1 MSRVNGTEIY
11 FSHEEICDA
20 LKNFNK
26 EYKDGNIKQKIDYR
40 LWQKLKKSIYGVTVE
55 NSFDGEGREVLDFF
69 EVQRKHITRS
79 DGTEETKYF
88 TELSDW
94 IGAFDIYGSEFGWF
108 FYDNYFLKHSDLD
121 PDTIYD
127 DWEAY
132 GSMRDMYAS
141 SACTSSSGNSYKKM
155 IDGKEVDYWDYTPN
169 YDQAQKIY
177 NNLSVGTTIGT
188 TLNSSDYTFSVDT
201 NTASIYGE
209 PIATEKYVDK
219 SVKEA
224 INEIVNKYN
233 EKEKDSMKGF
243 NFNFGPCTGDNIKM
257 SVYGLA
263 IQNANGEWVSYDAKS
278 GQIMNVDLLNFDGR
292 KFMFKMPVAIKDIA
306 KGDIV
311 IHNKVPMFVLGVTE
325 DGVIAVDVRAGEE
338 KKILPTNSPFGFNF
352 VTKVVS
358 MFNAFNGAPTPDAPF
373 GNFLPFM
380 MMGEGNEIDPF
391 VMCMMLQN
399 MGTVPGGS
407 LFSNPMMMYFLMKD
421 GDAQKDLIMPMFMM
435 QAMGQP
441 ASGVIKSNK

>member
-26 EYKDGNIKQKIDYR
+26 EYKDGNIKQKIEYR

-108 FYDNYFLKHSDLD
+108 FYDNYFLKHSDLN

-141 SACTSSSGNSYKKM
+141 SACTSSSGNCYKKT

-177 NNLSVGTTIGT
+177 NNLSVGTTIGK
-188 TLNSSDYTFSVDT
+188 TLQSSDYTFSVDT

-421 GDAQKDLIMPMFMM
+421 GDAQKDLIMPMFML

>member
-26 EYKDGNIKQKIDYR
+26 KYKDGNVKEKIEYR

-55 NSFDGEGREVLDFF
+55 NSFNKAGREVLDFF
-69 EVQRKHITRS
+69 EVQRKHIIRS

-94 IGAFDIYGSEFGWF
+94 IGDFDIYDSEFGWF
-108 FYDNYFLKHSDLD
+108 FYDNYFLKHSDCN

-132 GSMRDMYAS
+132 GSMRDMYTS
-141 SACTSSSGNSYKKM
+141 SACTSSNGNGYKKM
-155 IDGKEVDYWDYTPN
+155 LDGKEVEYWEDYTPN
-169 YDQAQKIY
+169 YSKAEKIY
-177 NNLSVGTTIGT
+177 NNLSVGTTTGK
-188 TLNSSDYTFSVDT
+188 TLQSKDFIFSVDT
-201 NTASIYGE
+201 NTTSIYRE
-209 PIATEKYVDK
+209 PIE

-233 EKEKDSMKGF
+233 EKEKDNMKGF

-263 IQNANGEWVSYDAKS
+263 IQNTNGEWVSYDTKS

-311 IHNKVPMFVLGVTE
+311 IHNKVPMFVLGVTD
-325 DGVIAVDVRAGEE
+325 DGVVAVDVRAGEE

-380 MMGEGNEIDPF
+380 MMGEGNDIDPF
-391 VMCMMLQN
+391 VMCMMMQN
-399 MGTVPGGS
+399 MSNTQGGNM
-407 LFSNPMMMYFLMKD
+407 FSNPMMMYFLMKD
-421 GDAQKDLIMPMFMM
+421 GGADKDFMLPMLMM
-435 QAMGQP
+435 QAMSQP
-441 ASGVIKSNK
+441 ASEVIKSNK

>member
-26 EYKDGNIKQKIDYR
+26 EYKDGNIKEKIEYR
-40 LWQKLKKSIYGVTVE
+40 LWQKFKKSIYGITVE
-55 NSFDGEGREVLDFF
+55 NSFDKEGREVLDFF
-69 EVQRKHITRS
+69 EVQRRHIVRS

-108 FYDNYFLKHSDLD
+108 FYDNYFLKHSDIN

-127 DWEAY
+127 DWEDY
-132 GSMRDMYAS
+132 NSMYAS
-141 SACTSSSGNSYKKM
+141 NACSSSSGNQTLNRE
-155 IDGKEVDYWDYTPN
+155 EVKYFDC
-169 YDQAQKIY
+169 
-177 NNLSVGTTIGT
+177 NNLTIGT
-188 TLNSSDYTFSVDT
+188 TTGKTQTIQSSDYAFSVDT
-201 NTASIYGE
+201 NTVSVYGD

-224 INEIVNKYN
+224 INEIANKYN

-243 NFNFGPCTGDNIKM
+243 NFNFGPCTEDNIKM

-263 IQNANGEWVSYDAKS
+263 IKNQNNEWVSYDTKS

-311 IHNKVPMFVLGVTE
+311 IHNRVPMFVLDTKDG
-325 DGVIAVDVRAGEE
+325 GVIAVDVRAGEE

-380 MMGEGNEIDPF
+380 MMGEGNDVDPF
-391 VMCMMLQN
+391 VMCMMMQN
-399 MGTVPGGS
+399 MQGGNM
-407 LFSNPMMMYFLMKD
+407 FSNPMMMYFLMKD
-421 GDAQKDLIMPMFMM
+421 GGADKDFMLPMLMM
-435 QAMGQP
+435 QTMGQP
-441 ASGVIKSNK
+441 TSEVIKSSK

>member
-26 EYKDGNIKQKIDYR
+26 EYKDGNIKEKIEYR
-40 LWQKLKKSIYGVTVE
+40 LWQKFKKSIYGVTVE
-55 NSFDGEGREVLDFF
+55 NNFDENGREVLNFF
-69 EVQRKHITRS
+69 EVQRKHITCS

-88 TELSDW
+88 TKLSDYW
-94 IGAFDIYGSEFGWF
+94 IGAFDIYDSEFGWF
-108 FYDNYFLKHSDLD
+108 FYDNYFLKHSDLN

-141 SACTSSSGNSYKKM
+141 SACTSSNSNQTLNREE
-155 IDGKEVDYWDYTPN
+155 ISYWDYN
-169 YDQAQKIY
+169 GNSFQ
-177 NNLSVGTTIGT
+177 
-188 TLNSSDYTFSVDT
+188 SSDYT
-201 NTASIYGE
+201 NTTSIYE
-209 PIATEKYVDK
+209 TMAIQKYVDK
-219 SVKEA
+219 SIKEA
-224 INEIVNKYN
+224 INEIVDKYN

-263 IQNANGEWVSYDAKS
+263 IQNTNGEWVSYDTKS

-292 KFMFKMPVAIKDIA
+292 KFMFKIPVAIKDIA

-311 IHNKVPMFVLGVTE
+311 IHNKVPMFVLGVAD

-391 VMCMMLQN
+391 VMCMMMQN
-399 MGTVPGGS
+399 MGNVQCGNM
-407 LFSNPMMMYFLMKD
+407 FNNPMMMYFLMKD
-421 GDAQKDLIMPMFMM
+421 GGVDKDFMFPMFMM
-435 QAMGQP
+435 QTMSQP
-441 ASGVIKSNK
+441 ASEVIKSNK

>member
-11 FSHEEICDA
+11 FSHGEICDA

-26 EYKDGNIKQKIDYR
+26 EYKDGYIKEKIEYR
-40 LWQKLKKSIYGVTVE
+40 LWQKFKKSIYGVTVE
-55 NSFDGEGREVLDFF
+55 NNFNEDGREVLDFF
-69 EVQRKHITRS
+69 EVQRKHITCS
-79 DGTEETKYF
+79 DETEETKYF
-88 TELSDW
+88 TESSNW
-94 IGAFDIYGSEFGWF
+94 IGAFDIYNSEFGWF
-108 FYDNYFLKHSDLD
+108 FYDNYFLKHSDFD

-127 DWEAY
+127 DREDY
-132 GSMRDMYAS
+132 DSMRDIYAS
-141 SACTSSSGNSYKKM
+141 TTYSSNQTLNGEEIHCWDYNNYSVGNSLR
-155 IDGKEVDYWDYTPN
+155 DYT
-169 YDQAQKIY
+169 
-177 NNLSVGTTIGT
+177 TTT
-188 TLNSSDYTFSVDT
+188 
-201 NTASIYGE
+201 SIYGE
-209 PIATEKYVDK
+209 PIETYVDK
-219 SVKEA
+219 SIKEA
-224 INEIVNKYN
+224 INEIVDKYN

-263 IQNANGEWVSYDAKS
+263 IQNAGGEWVSYDTKS

-311 IHNKVPMFVLGVTE
+311 IHNKVPMFVLDIKDG
-325 DGVIAVDVRAGEE
+325 GVIAVDVRAGEE

-380 MMGEGNEIDPF
+380 MMGEGNDIDPF
-391 VMCMMLQN
+391 VMCMMMQN
-399 MGTVPGGS
+399 MGNAQCGNM
-407 LFSNPMMMYFLMKD
+407 FSNPMMMYFLMKD
-421 GDAQKDLIMPMFMM
+421 GKADKDFMLPMLMM

-441 ASGVIKSNK
+441 ASEVIKSNK

>member
-1 MSRVNGTEIY
+1 MSQIEAEKIY
-11 FSHEEICDA
+11 FSHAEILEA
-20 LKNFNK
+20 LNNFNQLYRLNKIK
-26 EYKDGNIKQKIDYR
+26 EKIDYQI
-40 LWQKLKKSIYGVTVE
+40 WKKLKSCIYGINVE
-55 NSFDGEGREVLDFF
+55 YCYSLSNEELLMFF
-69 EVQRKHITRS
+69 EVTK
-79 DGTEETKYF
+79 DNNGNLLDEDTEF
-88 TELSDW
+88 CS
-94 IGAFDIYGSEFGWF
+94 FDIYDSEFGVF
-108 FYDNYFLKHSDLD
+108 FATNYYYKHPDVIS
-121 PDTIYD
+121 DTIYD

-141 SACTSSSGNSYKKM
+141 SACTSSSGNGYKKM

-292 KFMFKMPVAIKDIA
+292 KFMFKMPVAIKDIEA
-306 KGDIV
+306 GQLI

-399 MGTVPGGS
+399 MGTVPGGN

>member
-1 MSRVNGTEIY
+1 MPQIEAEKIY
-11 FSHEEICDA
+11 FSHAEILEA
-20 LKNFNK
+20 LNNFNQLYKSNKIK
-26 EYKDGNIKQKIDYR
+26 EKIDYQIWR
-40 LWQKLKKSIYGVTVE
+40 KLKSCIYGINVE
-55 NSFDGEGREVLDFF
+55 YCYSLSNEELLMFF
-69 EVQRKHITRS
+69 EVAK
-79 DGTEETKYF
+79 DKNGNLFDKDTEF
-88 TELSDW
+88 CS
-94 IGAFDIYGSEFGWF
+94 FDIYNSEFGVF
-108 FYDNYFLKHSDLD
+108 FATNYYYKHPDVIS
-121 PDTIYD
+121 DTIYD
-127 DWEAY
+127 DWEDY
-132 GSMRDMYAS
+132 NSMYAS
-141 SACTSSSGNSYKKM
+141 SVCSSSSGNQTLNREEIKYL
-155 IDGKEVDYWDYTPN
+155 DC
-169 YDQAQKIY
+169 
-177 NNLSVGTTIGT
+177 NNLTIGT
-188 TLNSSDYTFSVDT
+188 TTGKTQTIRSNDFTFSVDT
-201 NTASIYGE
+201 STASIYGE

-224 INEIVNKYN
+224 INELVNEYN
-233 EKEKDSMKGF
+233 KKEKDNMKGF
-243 NFNFGPCTGDNIKM
+243 NFNFGPCTNDNIKM

-263 IQNANGEWVSYDAKS
+263 IQNTNGEWVSYDTKS

-311 IHNKVPMFVLGVTE
+311 IHNKVPMFVLDVDDG
-325 DGVIAVDVRAGEE
+325 GVIAVDVRAGEQ

-399 MGTVPGGS
+399 MGTVPGDS

-435 QAMGQP
+435 QAMGQS
-441 ASGVIKSNK
+441 ASGANKPNK

>member
-26 EYKDGNIKQKIDYR
+26 EYKDGNIKEKIEYR

-55 NSFDGEGREVLDFF
+55 NSFDEDGREVLDFF
-69 EVQRKHITRS
+69 EMQRKHITCS

-88 TELSDW
+88 TEVSDW
-94 IGAFDIYGSEFGWF
+94 IGEFDIYNSKFGWF
-108 FYDNYFLKHSDLD
+108 FYNNYFLKHSDLN

-132 GSMRDMYAS
+132 DSMRDMYAS
-141 SACTSSSGNSYKKM
+141 NVCSSSSGNQTLN
-155 IDGKEVDYWDYTPN
+155 GKEVDYWDYTPD
-169 YDQAQKIY
+169 YDKAEKIY
-177 NNLSVGTTIGT
+177 NNLSVGTTTGK
-188 TLNSSDYTFSVDT
+188 TLQSKDFTFSVDT

-209 PIATEKYVDK
+209 PIATKQYVDK
-219 SVKEA
+219 SIKEA
-224 INEIVNKYN
+224 INEIVSKYN

-263 IQNANGEWVSYDAKS
+263 IQNTNGEWVSYDTKS

-311 IHNKVPMFVLGVTE
+311 IHNKVPMFVLGVTD

-421 GDAQKDLIMPMFMM
+421 GGADKDFMLPMLMM
-435 QAMGQP
+435 QTMTQP
-441 ASGVIKSNK
+441 ASEVVKSNK

>member
-26 EYKDGNIKQKIDYR
+26 EYKDGNIKEKIDYR
-40 LWQKLKKSIYGVTVE
+40 LWQKLKKSIYGVIVE
-55 NSFDGEGREVLDFF
+55 NSFDKEGREVLDFF
-69 EVQRKHITRS
+69 EMQRKHIIHS
-79 DGTEETKYF
+79 DGTEETKYCA
-88 TELSDW
+88 ELSDW

-108 FYDNYFLKHSDLD
+108 FYDNYFLKHSDLN

-141 SACTSSSGNSYKKM
+141 STCSSSSGNQTRNGEEIK
-155 IDGKEVDYWDYTPN
+155 YWDC
-169 YDQAQKIY
+169 
-177 NNLSVGTTIGT
+177 NNLSVGTTIGQ
-188 TLNSSDYTFSVDT
+188 TLNDFTFSVDS

-209 PIATEKYVDK
+209 PIATQKYVDK

-224 INEIVNKYN
+224 INEIVNKCN

-263 IQNANGEWVSYDAKS
+263 IQNANGEWVSYDTKS

-292 KFMFKMPVAIKDIA
+292 KFMFKMPVAIKDIT

-311 IHNKVPMFVLGVTE
+311 IHNKVPMFVLDIKDG
-325 DGVIAVDVRAGEE
+325 GVIAVDVRAGEE

-435 QAMGQP
+435 QAMNQP
-441 ASGVIKSNK
+441 ASGVS

>member
-1 MSRVNGTEIY
+1 
-11 FSHEEICDA
+11 
-20 LKNFNK
+20 
-26 EYKDGNIKQKIDYR
+26 
-40 LWQKLKKSIYGVTVE
+40 
-55 NSFDGEGREVLDFF
+55 
-69 EVQRKHITRS
+69 
-79 DGTEETKYF
+79 
-88 TELSDW
+88 
-94 IGAFDIYGSEFGWF
+94 
-108 FYDNYFLKHSDLD
+108 
-121 PDTIYD
+121 
-127 DWEAY
+127 
-132 GSMRDMYAS
+132 MRDMYAS
-141 SACTSSSGNSYKKM
+141 SACTSSSGNGYKKM
-155 IDGKEVDYWDYTPN
+155 IDGKEVEYWDYTPN
-169 YDQAQKIY
+169 YDQAEKIY
-177 NNLSVGTTIGT
+177 NNLSVGTTIGK
-188 TLNSSDYTFSVDT
+188 TLQSSDFTFSVDT

-263 IQNANGEWVSYDAKS
+263 IQNANGEWVSYDTKS

-311 IHNKVPMFVLGVTE
+311 IHNKVPMFVLDIKDG
-325 DGVIAVDVRAGEE
+325 GVIAVDVRAGEE

-391 VMCMMLQN
+391 VMCMMMQN
-399 MGTVPGGS
+399 MGNAQGGNM
-407 LFSNPMMMYFLMKD
+407 FSNPMMMYFLMKD
-421 GDAQKDLIMPMFMM
+421 GGADKDFMLPMLMM

-441 ASGVIKSNK
+441 ASEVIKSNK

>member
-11 FSHEEICDA
+11 FSHDEICDA

-26 EYKDGNIKQKIDYR
+26 EYRDGNIKEKIDYR
-40 LWQKLKKSIYGVTVE
+40 LWQKIKKSIYGITVE
-55 NSFDGEGREVLDFF
+55 NSFDKRGREVLDFF
-69 EVQRKHITRS
+69 EVQRKHIIRS
-79 DGTEETKYF
+79 DGIEETKYSA
-88 TELSDW
+88 ELSDW
-94 IGAFDIYGSEFGWF
+94 IGAFDIYNSEFGWF
-108 FYDNYFLKHSDLD
+108 FYDNYFLNHPDIN

-132 GSMRDMYAS
+132 GSMRDMYACSTHS
-141 SACTSSSGNSYKKM
+141 STEYLDCTKTNEFTVGESLLDSNKY
-155 IDGKEVDYWDYTPN
+155 
-169 YDQAQKIY
+169 AF
-177 NNLSVGTTIGT
+177 SVG
-188 TLNSSDYTFSVDT
+188 T

-209 PIATEKYVDK
+209 PIATENYVDK
-219 SVKEA
+219 K
-224 INEIVNKYN
+224 INEIINKYN
-233 EKEKDSMKGF
+233 EKEKDKMKGF

-263 IQNANGEWVSYDAKS
+263 IQNTNGEWVSYDTKS

-292 KFMFKMPVAIKDIA
+292 KFMFKMPVAIKDIT

-311 IHNKVPMFVLGVTE
+311 IHNKVPMFVLDVDDG
-325 DGVIAVDVRAGEE
+325 GVIAVDVRAGEQ

-391 VMCMMLQN
+391 VMCMMMQN
-399 MGTVPGGS
+399 MGNMQGS
-407 LFSNPMMMYFLMKD
+407 DIFSNPMMMYFLMKD
-421 GDAQKDLIMPMFMM
+421 GGADKDFMLPMFMM

-441 ASGVIKSNK
+441 ASGVNKPNK

>member
-11 FSHEEICDA
+11 FSHDEICDA

-26 EYKDGNIKQKIDYR
+26 EYRDGNIKEKIDYR
-40 LWQKLKKSIYGVTVE
+40 LWQKFKKSIYGITVE
-55 NSFDGEGREVLDFF
+55 NSFDKRGREVLDFF
-69 EVQRKHITRS
+69 EVQRKHIIRS
-79 DGTEETKYF
+79 DGTEETKYSA
-88 TELSDW
+88 ELSDW
-94 IGAFDIYGSEFGWF
+94 IGAFDIYNSEFGWF
-108 FYDNYFLKHSDLD
+108 FYDNYFLNHPDIN

-132 GSMRDMYAS
+132 GSMRDMYACSTHS
-141 SACTSSSGNSYKKM
+141 STEYLDCTKTN
-155 IDGKEVDYWDYTPN
+155 EFT
-169 YDQAQKIY
+169 
-177 NNLSVGTTIGT
+177 VGES
-188 TLNSSDYTFSVDT
+188 LLDSNKYAFSVDT
-201 NTASIYGE
+201 NTANIYGD

-219 SVKEA
+219 K
-224 INEIVNKYN
+224 INEIINKYN
-233 EKEKDSMKGF
+233 EKEKDNMKGF

-263 IQNANGEWVSYDAKS
+263 IQNTNGEWVSYDTKS

-311 IHNKVPMFVLGVTE
+311 IHNKVPMFVLNVDDG
-325 DGVIAVDVRAGEE
+325 GVIAVDVRAGEQ

-391 VMCMMLQN
+391 VMCMMMQN
-399 MGTVPGGS
+399 MGTVPGDS

-441 ASGVIKSNK
+441 ASGVNKPNK

>member
-1 MSRVNGTEIY
+1 MPQIKAEKIY
-11 FSHEEICDA
+11 FSHAEILDA
-20 LKNFNK
+20 LNNFNQL
-26 EYKDGNIKQKIDYR
+26 YKSNKNKKKIDYQI
-40 LWQKLKKSIYGVTVE
+40 WKKLKSCIYGINVE
-55 NSFDGEGREVLDFF
+55 YYYSLSNEELLMFF
-69 EVQRKHITRS
+69 EVTK
-79 DGTEETKYF
+79 DKNGNLFDEDTEF
-88 TELSDW
+88 CS
-94 IGAFDIYGSEFGWF
+94 FDIYNSEFGVF
-108 FYDNYFLKHSDLD
+108 FATNYYYKHPDVIS
-121 PDTIYD
+121 DTIYD

-132 GSMRDMYAS
+132 GSMRNMYAS
-141 SACTSSSGNSYKKM
+141 SACTSSSNQTLN
-155 IDGKEVDYWDYTPN
+155 GKEVEYWDYTPN
-169 YDQAQKIY
+169 YDKAEKIY
-177 NNLSVGTTIGT
+177 NDLSVGTTIGK
-188 TLNSSDYTFSVDT
+188 TLQSKDYTFSVDT

-380 MMGEGNEIDPF
+380 MMGEGNDVDPF
-391 VMCMMLQN
+391 VMCMMMQN
-399 MGTVPGGS
+399 MGNAQNGNM
-407 LFSNPMMMYFLMKD
+407 FSNPMMMYFLMKD
-421 GDAQKDLIMPMFMM
+421 GGADKDFMLPMLMM
-435 QAMGQP
+435 QTMTQP
-441 ASGVIKSNK
+441 ASEVIKSNK

>member
-26 EYKDGNIKQKIDYR
+26 EYKDGNIKEKIEYR

-69 EVQRKHITRS
+69 EVQRKHIVRS

-108 FYDNYFLKHSDLD
+108 FYDNYFLKHSDLN

-141 SACTSSSGNSYKKM
+141 SACTSSSGNGYKKM
-155 IDGKEVDYWDYTPN
+155 IDGQEVDYWDYTPN

-177 NNLSVGTTIGT
+177 NNLSVGTTIGK
-188 TLNSSDYTFSVDT
+188 TLQSKDFAFSVDT

-263 IQNANGEWVSYDAKS
+263 IQNANGEWVSYDTKS

-292 KFMFKMPVAIKDIA
+292 KFMFKMPVAIKDIT

-311 IHNKVPMFVLGVTE
+311 IHNKIPMFVLDIKDG
-325 DGVIAVDVRAGEE
+325 GVIAVDVRAGEE

-380 MMGEGNEIDPF
+380 MMGEGNDVDPF
-391 VMCMMLQN
+391 VMCMMMQN
-399 MGTVPGGS
+399 MGNAQCGNM
-407 LFSNPMMMYFLMKD
+407 FSNPMMMYFLMKD
-421 GDAQKDLIMPMFMM
+421 GGADKDFMLPMLMM

-441 ASGVIKSNK
+441 ASEVVKSNK

>member
-141 SACTSSSGNSYKKM
+141 SACTSSSGNQTLN
-155 IDGKEVDYWDYTPN
+155 GKEIEYWDYTPN
-169 YDQAQKIY
+169 YDKAKKIY
-177 NNLSVGTTIGT
+177 NDLSVGTTIGT
-188 TLNSSDYTFSVDT
+188 TLQSKDYAFSVDT